1 MTDAINNIVINGV
14 PRQNSIYIM
23 LNDLTT
29 GILER
34 RPNASNIPR
43 GKAKTIPTKARANV
57 RSKPPHWLASDSG
70 IPKIPPPH

>member
-1 MTDAINNIVINGV
+1 
-14 PRQNSIYIM
+14 M

-29 GILER
+29 GILDR

-70 IPKIPPPH
+70 IPKTPPPTTEIKKIGYKTISVSSIHFL